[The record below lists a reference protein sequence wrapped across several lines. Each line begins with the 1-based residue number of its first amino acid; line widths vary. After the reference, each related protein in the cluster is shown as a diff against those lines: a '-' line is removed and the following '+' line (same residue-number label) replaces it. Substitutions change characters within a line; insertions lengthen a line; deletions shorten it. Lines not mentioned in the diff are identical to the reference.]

1 MSEIRFYRKVQKEL
15 KSLSKQD
22 ARRAIQ
28 EIARLKYP
36 PPKFLDIKKLVNT
49 PNFYRLRVGKI
60 RVIFEVL
67 ERGTVIMI
75 RKVGYRGNVYR
86 L

>member
-22 ARRAIQ
+22 ARRVVQ
-28 EIARLKYP
+28 EIARLKFP
-36 PPKFLDIKKLVNT
+36 LPKFLDINKLVNT
-49 PNFYRLRVGKI
+49 SNFYRLRVGKT
-60 RVIFEVL
+60 RAIFEVL
-67 ERGTVIMI
+67 EQGAVIMI
-75 RKVGYRGNVYR
+75 RKIGYRGNVYR

>member
-22 ARRAIQ
+22 ARRVIQ

-36 PPKFLDIKKLVNT
+36 LPKFLDIKKLVNFQS
-49 PNFYRLRVGKI
+49 FYRLRVGKT
-60 RVIFEVL
+60 RVIFEIL
-67 ERGTVIMI
+67 ERGTIIMI
-75 RKVGYRGNVYR
+75 RKIGYRGNVYR